1 MIKAFK
7 YRLYPTKEQE
17 KILAEWQGQ
26 LRFVWNQFLNLNIQ
40 KYESEKKFVFK
51 YEMANSLPILKKQYP
66 WISAPGQSLQKI
78 AFRLDQALKNKFK
91 SNFGFPRFK
100 KRGFESGIYIP
111 QGSGQIKIGPKFIKI
126 PKLGELKWV
135 RHREMEGPLKSITI
149 TRDIDQWYV
158 SCLCDTDLNITP
170 KEITCDGDITGID
183 LGIKEFLFDS
193 NGVVV
198 DSPKFL
204 KKSEKKL
211 VRKQKQYSKK
221 KKGSANQKKAKTALA
236 KAHRKVRFQRR
247 DFLHKL
253 SAQIANENSVV
264 VIEDLAVKNM
274 VRNHKLAKAISDQG
288 WSQFVGYLEYKLT
301 WAGGQ
306 LIKIGRFAPSSQIC
320 SGCGSRQKISLSV
333 RTYICPVCGLTIDR
347 DYNAAL
353 NIKAYGLA
361 RLVEQGRIK
370 ILETNTA
377 GIAGIYAC
385 GNTSSGDLVYA
396 KSSYVLKN
404 RRSEPSSEKQE
415 APTFRSE

>member
-17 KILAEWQGQ
+17 FFLAEWQGP

-66 WISAPGQSLQKI
+66 WISAPGQSL
-78 AFRLDQALKNKFK
+78 
-91 SNFGFPRFK
+91 
-100 KRGFESGIYIP
+100 
-111 QGSGQIKIGPKFIKI
+111 
-126 PKLGELKWV
+126 
-135 RHREMEGPLKSITI
+135 
-149 TRDIDQWYV
+149 
-158 SCLCDTDLNITP
+158 
-170 KEITCDGDITGID
+170 
-183 LGIKEFLFDS
+183 
-193 NGVVV
+193 
-198 DSPKFL
+198 
-204 KKSEKKL
+204 
-211 VRKQKQYSKK
+211 
-221 KKGSANQKKAKTALA
+221 
-236 KAHRKVRFQRR
+236 
-247 DFLHKL
+247 
-253 SAQIANENSVV
+253 
-264 VIEDLAVKNM
+264 
-274 VRNHKLAKAISDQG
+274 
-288 WSQFVGYLEYKLT
+288 
-301 WAGGQ
+301 
-306 LIKIGRFAPSSQIC
+306 
-320 SGCGSRQKISLSV
+320 QKISLSV

-404 RRSEPSSEKQE
+404 RRSETSSEKQE
-415 APTFRSE
+415 APSFRSE